1 MSSVPYHLNYSQS
14 SRHQFTFA
22 SNSPIPLFLTL
33 HGTDTTALD
42 MLASAPNVCL
52 LRTIAIGSGAAEERG
67 ARRSNNTF
75 VSSVASAAFWSHDDA
90 GAAPN
95 GLGAAAGDV
104 SDPGTRTLRG
114 ELFVPKGSKQSFTF
128 PRFACSVSSPLL
140 PCRNLPSRNKRRQYS
155 IAFLPPNLAGF
166 IPITAPE
173 DPLLTERVTIT
184 MASAP
189 GVIPSSQMP
198 PSYEVLTEN
207 YNVAAGYL
215 ENGNQRFFH
224 HPPH

>member
-1 MSSVPYHLNYSQS
+1 MSSFPYHLNRSLS

-75 VSSVASAAFWSHDDA
+75 VSSVASAVFWSHDDA

-104 SDPGTRTLRG
+104 SDTGTRTLRG

-128 PRFACSVSSPLL
+128 PRFACSVSGIFSPSSLAEI
-140 PCRNLPSRNKRRQYS
+140 CQSRNKQTTTVFHR
-155 IAFLPPNLAGF
+155 L
-166 IPITAPE
+166 
-173 DPLLTERVTIT
+173 
-184 MASAP
+184 SAP
-189 GVIPSSQMP
+189 QFGWFHPRICARGSPSNRTRHHNDGGRTGRHSKLANATQLRGP
-198 PSYEVLTEN
+198 DREL
-207 YNVAAGYL
+207 
-215 ENGNQRFFH
+215 QRSNWL
-224 HPPH
+224 P

>member
-1 MSSVPYHLNYSQS
+1 MSSVPYHLNYSLS

-42 MLASAPNVCL
+42 MLASAPNVRL

-90 GAAPN
+90 DAAPN

-104 SDPGTRTLRG
+104 SGPGTRTLRG

-128 PRFACSVSSPLL
+128 PRFACSVSFPPFL
-140 PCRNLPSRNKRRQYS
+140 PCRNLPSRNEQTTTV
-155 IAFLPPNLAGF
+155 FHCL
-166 IPITAPE
+166 
-173 DPLLTERVTIT
+173 
-184 MASAP
+184 SAP
-189 GVIPSSQMP
+189 RFGWFHPDNCARGSLSNRTRHHNDGERTGRHSKLANATQLRGPDRELQRSSWLP
-198 PSYEVLTEN
+198 
-207 YNVAAGYL
+207 
-215 ENGNQRFFH
+215 
-224 HPPH
+224 